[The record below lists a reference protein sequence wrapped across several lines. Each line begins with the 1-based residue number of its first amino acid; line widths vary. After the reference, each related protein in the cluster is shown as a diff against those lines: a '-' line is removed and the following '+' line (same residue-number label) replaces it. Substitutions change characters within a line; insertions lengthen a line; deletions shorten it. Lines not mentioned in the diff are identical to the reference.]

1 MLTQEGREMS
11 VGGGG
16 PKAEEG
22 ELFVV
27 VAVKGITG
35 DKLGGTGSRRAVRWA
50 VDNLLPKAGRFV
62 MIHIIPAITTIPT
75 PSGKRLPLEEVDE
88 RLVEMYV
95 RDVKQEFQTVFVPFL
110 KMCKT
115 SSSAKC
121 EVETLLLE
129 YDDPA
134 KALLRFIYKSGVNS
148 LVMGSFKSNI
158 FTRRIKG
165 PGVPLTVLRYAPET
179 CEVNIVYKDRITTKP
194 MEPLINAVPRK
205 SLIAAMTARGFPKD
219 GVASF
224 HTVQPQMLSD
234 RRESLEVRTRSA
246 SARLEALSSDSSQ
259 PKTPQSGKT
268 ASEIDP
274 EIVTTEPQS
283 SLENIVREQRGSDSP
298 PSPKKVETEVEVEHL
313 KKELENTVV
322 RYKQA
327 CEELLSTHNKVQVL
341 LSECSKDVTEVN
353 NAVEKKELHRE
364 TAALEKEQH
373 MKAVKEVEEAKAL
386 PEREFS
392 QRQMAETN
400 ASKTYLEKE
409 KVIDQ
414 LLETDHRYKKYTIGE
429 IVTATDGFSPEKA
442 IGEGGYGKVYRCS
455 LDNTPAAVKVV
466 QLETSEKKQEFLKE
480 VEFLSQLQHPH
491 VVRLLGAC
499 PENGC
504 LVYEYLE
511 NGSLEE
517 YIFHQNNKPSLPWFI
532 RFKVIFEVACGLAFL
547 HSSKPEPIVHCNLKP
562 RNILLNRN
570 YVSKIANV
578 SLAKLVTDVSLD
590 NVMMYKHS
598 VLAGTLHY
606 IDPDYHQTGM
616 IGPNSDLYAFG
627 ITILQLLTARQ
638 PSGLVHAVEN
648 AVKKGTLTEILDK
661 SVTGWPLTETEE
673 LARTGLKCAEF
684 RCQDRPDLREE
695 VIPVLKRLV
704 ETANSI
710 VKKEQSNLRARSHYF
725 CPILREIMEE
735 PEIAA
740 DGFTYEKKAILAWL
754 EKHNISPVTR
764 KKLDHYKL
772 TPNDTL
778 RSAIHD
784 WKSRVRF
791 SNAIVNITC

>member
-1 MLTQEGREMS
+1 MVAMLTQEGREMS
-11 VGGGG
+11 VGGGD
-16 PKAEEG
+16 
-22 ELFVV
+22 LFVA

-75 PSGKRLPLEEVDE
+75 PSGKRLPVEEVDE

-95 RDVKQEFQTVFVPFL
+95 RDVKQEAETVFVPFL
-110 KMCKT
+110 NICKT
-115 SSSAKC
+115 SSSSSTKC
-121 EVETLLLE
+121 DVETLLVE

-134 KALLRFIYKSGVNS
+134 KALLRLIYKSGVNS

-165 PGVPLTVLRYAPET
+165 PGVPLTVLRYAPDT
-179 CEVNIVYKDRITTKP
+179 CDVNIVYKDRITTKA
-194 MEPLINAVPRK
+194 MEPLINAVPRT
-205 SLIAAMTARGFPKD
+205 SLKAAMTDRGFLKD
-219 GVASF
+219 RVASF
-224 HTVQPQMLSD
+224 HTVQPQRLFD
-234 RRESLEVRTRSA
+234 RRESIEVRTRSA
-246 SARLEALSSDSSQ
+246 SARIEALSFTYSR
-259 PKTPQSGKT
+259 PKTPQSGET
-268 ASEIDP
+268 ASAIDP
-274 EIVTTEPQS
+274 EIVTTEPQW
-283 SLENIVREQRGSDSP
+283 SLENIAREQKGSDDSP
-298 PSPKKVETEVEVEHL
+298 PAPKKVEIEVEVEHL
-313 KKELENTVV
+313 KEELENTVFK
-322 RYKQA
+322 YKQA
-327 CEELLSTHNKVQVL
+327 CEELFSTQNKVQVL
-341 LSECSKDVTEVN
+341 LSECSKDARKLN
-353 NAVEKKELHRE
+353 NAVEKEELHRK
-364 TAALEKEQH
+364 TAVLEKERH
-373 MKAVKEVEEAKAL
+373 MKAVKEVEEAKVL
-386 PEREFS
+386 PEKEFS
-392 QRQMAETN
+392 QRQMSKTN

-409 KVIDQ
+409 KVIDK
-414 LLETDHRYKKYTIGE
+414 LLETDQRYKKYTIGE

-442 IGEGGYGKVYRCS
+442 IGKGGYGKIYRCS
-455 LDNTPAAVKVV
+455 LDNTPAAVKIV
-466 QLETSEKKQEFLKE
+466 QLDTSEKKQEFVKE
-480 VEFLSQLQHPH
+480 VEVLSQLQHPH
-491 VVRLLGAC
+491 VVLLLGAC

-547 HSSKPEPIVHCNLKP
+547 HSSKPEPIVHCDLTP
-562 RNILLNRN
+562 GNILLNRN

-578 SLAKLVTDVSLD
+578 SLAKLVTDVAPD

-598 VLAGTLHY
+598 VLDGTLHY
-606 IDPDYHQTGM
+606 IDPEYHQTGM

-638 PSGLVHAVEN
+638 PSGLIHAVEN

-661 SVTGWPLTETEE
+661 SITGWPLIETEE

-704 ETANSI
+704 ETANSMI
-710 VKKEQSNLRARSHYF
+710 KKDQSNLRAPSHYF
-725 CPILREIMEE
+725 CPISREIMEE

-772 TPNDTL
+772 TPNNKL

-784 WKSRVRF
+784 WKSRVQF